1 MTLSTRSA
9 AELGEARPAVHG
21 GAGIAAREHAPYPS
35 SDTDWGRFLLV
46 LGQLGVLIA
55 LTYRFQL
62 ESEAFRRLLVL
73 TAGGYAVHYL
83 LPLRHRLGFFVAL
96 SFAGIVMVLGPVEA
110 AWLIAIG
117 LALIGICHLPLPVL
131 ARVAIL
137 GLTAIGFAILRIG
150 VGSVPWSSALWPIIG
165 SMFVFRLM
173 IYLYDRSHE
182 TTSPRL
188 SQTLGYF
195 FLLPNVCF
203 PLFPVV
209 DFKKFRRHYYDED
222 RHKIYQVGIEWIW
235 RGLLQLVLYRVIYY
249 HFTLDPVSVAD
260 LGDLVFY
267 MISTFLLYVR
277 ISGQF
282 HVVIGMLHLFGFNL
296 PETHHRYLLASSF
309 TDFWRRINIYWK
321 DFMMKVF
328 YYPAFFRFRK
338 LGDTQALVLAT
349 AFTFLMTWFLH
360 FVQWFWIRGTL
371 LIELNDVIFW
381 TVLALLVL
389 VNSLY
394 ETRRGRARI
403 LARTRTVRESVG
415 LVLRTIGTFCVICV
429 LWSFWTAESI
439 SDWWLM
445 VRSSRTLPPW
455 TSLQFALVAA
465 AVVAAAAASVYIAWK
480 GWGSADQRPDVRV
493 PPSALLA
500 TTALVCLV
508 TVPAIADRIGHRAFV
523 DSLQSASLNRRD
535 AEEFQR
541 GYYENLLDV
550 GRFNRELQQ
559 IYERMPRDFVRSL
572 SVLGLSRRTGDEQDY
587 ELVPNKEGRFV
598 GAMVRTNHWGM
609 RDREY
614 SLAPPPNV
622 YRIALLGPST
632 AMGSGVEAQES
643 FEALVEE
650 RLNREFSK
658 ESATG
663 FEILNFGVA
672 GYSPLHMLYQLER
685 KVFAFEPHMALF
697 LGHVSDLEGTSRRW
711 ARMVRSGF
719 LPREPFYED
728 LQRRSGLTS
737 QAGPNEARRRL
748 KPFEGELLGWV
759 YRQFVTRCRER
770 GITPVFVYMQK
781 VTEPGEVWTKTERE
795 QILALAAEAGFPI
808 LDLSGVFHN
817 RGEEDLWIA
826 ENDAHPNALG
836 SRLVADK
843 LYDLLHARAS
853 ELRLGQPH

>member
-9 AELGEARPAVHG
+9 AELGEPRPAVHER
-21 GAGIAAREHAPYPS
+21 AGIGAREHAPRPS
-35 SDTDWGRFLLV
+35 NDTDLGRYLLV
-46 LGQLGVLIA
+46 LGQLVVLIA

-62 ESEAFRRLLVL
+62 ESESFRRLLAL
-73 TAGGYAVHYL
+73 TAGGYAVHYF

-117 LALIGICHLPLPVL
+117 LALIGICHLPLSVL
-131 ARVAIL
+131 ARVGIL
-137 GLTAIGFAILRIG
+137 ALTAIGFAILRIG
-150 VGSVPWSSALWPIIG
+150 VGSVPWSAALWPIIG

-403 LARTRTVRESVG
+403 LARARTVRESAG

-429 LWSFWTAESI
+429 LWSFWTAESV

-445 VRSSRTLPPW
+445 VRSSWTPPPW
-455 TSLQFALVAA
+455 TSLQFALGAA
-465 AVVAAAAASVYIAWK
+465 ALVAAAAASVYVVWK
-480 GWGSADQRPDVRV
+480 GWGSADQRPEVRV

-508 TVPAIADRIGHRAFV
+508 TVPAVADRTGHRAFV

-572 SVLGLSRRTGDEQDY
+572 SVLGLSRRTSDEQDY

-614 SLAPPPNV
+614 SLAPPANV

-632 AMGSGVEAQES
+632 AMGSGVEAHES

-650 RLNREFSK
+650 RLNREFS
-658 ESATG
+658 
-663 FEILNFGVA
+663 
-672 GYSPLHMLYQLER
+672 ER
-685 KVFAFEPHMALF
+685 A
-697 LGHVSDLEGTSRRW
+697 
-711 ARMVRSGF
+711 
-719 LPREPFYED
+719 
-728 LQRRSGLTS
+728 
-737 QAGPNEARRRL
+737 ARR
-748 KPFEGELLGWV
+748 
-759 YRQFVTRCRER
+759 
-770 GITPVFVYMQK
+770 
-781 VTEPGEVWTKTERE
+781 
-795 QILALAAEAGFPI
+795 A
-808 LDLSGVFHN
+808 
-817 RGEEDLWIA
+817 
-826 ENDAHPNALG
+826 
-836 SRLVADK
+836 SR
-843 LYDLLHARAS
+843 S
-853 ELRLGQPH
+853 

>member
-1 MTLSTRSA
+1 MAISTRSA
-9 AELGEARPAVHG
+9 ADLDDAR
-21 GAGIAAREHAPYPS
+21 AAFEEGSAIGVDAPPRKPS
-35 SDTDWGRFLLV
+35 KDTDLRRYLLI
-46 LGQLGVLIA
+46 LGQLALLIA
-55 LTYRFQL
+55 LTYAFQL

-73 TAGGYAVHYL
+73 TAGGFAAHYF
-83 LPLRHRLGFFVAL
+83 LPLRFRLGFFVAL
-96 SFAGIVMVLGPVEA
+96 SLAGIGMVLGPVEA

-117 LALIGICHLPLPVL
+117 LALIGVCHLPISLI
-131 ARVAIL
+131 ARAAIL
-137 GLTAIGFAILRIG
+137 CGAAIALAVLRIG
-150 VGSVPWSSALWPIIG
+150 VGEVPWSSALWPILG
-165 SMFVFRLM
+165 SMFVFRLI
-173 IYLYDRSHE
+173 IYFYDRSHE
-182 TTSPRL
+182 TVPPRL

-209 DFKKFRRHYYDED
+209 DFKKFCRHYYDED
-222 RHKIYQVGIEWIW
+222 RHKTYQVGIEWIW

-260 LGDLVFY
+260 RGDLVFY

-282 HVVIGMLHLFGFNL
+282 HLVIGMLHLFGFNL

-328 YYPAFFRFRK
+328 YYPAFFRLRR
-338 LGDTQALVLAT
+338 LGDTRALVLAT

-360 FVQWFWIRGTL
+360 FIQWFWIRGTL
-371 LIELNDVIFW
+371 LIEGNDVIFW

-403 LARTRTVRESVG
+403 LTRTRTVRESAGV
-415 LVLRTIGTFCVICV
+415 VFRTIGTFCVICI
-429 LWSFWTAESI
+429 LWSFWTAESV

-445 VRSSRTLPPW
+445 VRSSWTPPGW
-455 TSLQFALVAA
+455 TSLQVALGVTALAAGVAA
-465 AVVAAAAASVYIAWK
+465 SIYILWK
-480 GWGSADQRPDVRV
+480 GWGAADQRPDVRV
-493 PPSALLA
+493 APAVVLA
-500 TTALVCLV
+500 TTAALCLL
-508 TVPAIADRIGHRAFV
+508 TVPAIADRTGYRAFV

-550 GRFNRELQQ
+550 NRFNRELQQ
-559 IYERMPRDFVRSL
+559 IYERMPKDFVRSL
-572 SVLGLSRRTGDEQDY
+572 AVLGLSRRTGDAQDY

-614 SLAPPPNV
+614 SLERPAGV

-632 AMGSGVEAQES
+632 AMGSGVEADES

-650 RLNREFSK
+650 RLNRDFEK
-658 ESATG
+658 ERSTTI
-663 FEILNFGVA
+663 EMLNFGVA
-672 GYSPLHMLYQLER
+672 GYSPLHMLYQLEH
-685 KVFAFEPHMALF
+685 KVFAFQPNMALF

-711 ARMVRSGF
+711 SRMVRSGM
-719 LPREPFYED
+719 LPPDPFHDD
-728 LQRRSGLTS
+728 LLRRSGLTP
-737 QAGPNEARRRL
+737 QAGPNEARRRV
-748 KPFEGELLGWV
+748 KPFERELLGWV
-759 YRQFVTRCRER
+759 YRRFVTDCRER

-781 VTEPGEVWTKTERE
+781 VTEPGESWSATERG
-795 QILALAAEAGFPI
+795 QILALAKEAGFP
-808 LDLSGVFHN
+808 S
-817 RGEEDLWIA
+817 WT
-826 ENDAHPNALG
+826 
-836 SRLVADK
+836 S
-843 LYDLLHARAS
+843 RAS
-853 ELRLGQPH
+853 FTIGAKRISGLPRTTRIPTRSEAASSPTSSTSCCAPDRGARVG

>member
-21 GAGIAAREHAPYPS
+21 RAGIDAREHSPHKS
-35 SDTDWGRFLLV
+35 SDTDLGRFLLV
-46 LGQLGVLIA
+46 LGQLGLLIA
-55 LTYRFQL
+55 LSYRFQL

-73 TAGGYAVHYL
+73 TAGGYAVHYF

-371 LIELNDVIFW
+371 LIEANDVIFW

-403 LARTRTVRESVG
+403 LARARTVRESAG

-455 TSLQFALVAA
+455 TSLQFALAAA
-465 AVVAAAAASVYIAWK
+465 AVVAAAAASVYVAWK

-493 PPSALLA
+493 RPSALLA

-508 TVPAIADRIGHRAFV
+508 TVPAIADRTGHRAFV

-614 SLAPPPNV
+614 SLAPPANV

-632 AMGSGVEAQES
+632 AMGSGVEAHES

-658 ESATG
+658 ESGTG

-711 ARMVRSGF
+711 ARMVRGGF

-737 QAGPNEARRRL
+737 QAGLNEARRRL

-759 YRQFVTRCRER
+759 YRRFVTRCRER

-781 VTEPGEVWTKTERE
+781 VTEPGEVWTAAERE
-795 QILALAAEAGFPI
+795 QILALAADAGFPV

-826 ENDAHPNALG
+826 ENDAHPNVLG

-843 LYDLLHARAS
+843 LHELLRARAA
-853 ELRLGQPH
+853 ELGLGQPH